1 MFELTRSQKEIQKA
15 ARDFAKGEFDKDQAI
30 ELEKENRFP
39 EKIWK
44 KAADL
49 GFIGIHF
56 PEELSG
62 GGLGLVENCL
72 LTEEFCRRDST
83 TGLALTLASSGAEC
97 LSAFGPAEL
106 KGKYIPRVAEGEI
119 LSAGAFRDPGT
130 GPAMPVTETLTS
142 ENGSGFILTGEKTYV
157 TNGDTA
163 GFFIVLARTEPDA
176 KTEKSLSLLLVDSAE
191 SGITVENLGKTL
203 GAGMNSL
210 ATVRFTDVRV
220 LETNLIGKRGK
231 GLAHYE
237 HYLSARRIIASAQAL
252 GIALGAL
259 DRALAYVKQRE
270 QFGRKIAKF
279 EVTQHKLADM
289 AMKTELAR
297 LITYQAAAAYDNG
310 SQDAA
315 LPAMAR
321 VTTAR
326 TAFEVADEAIQLL
339 GGYGYMTEQE
349 VERFYRDAKAL
360 ELGGVGGFHRKKVIA
375 KTLLGRLK

>member
-30 ELEKENRFP
+30 ELEKDNRFP
-39 EKIWK
+39 TEIWK
-44 KAADL
+44 AAADL

-56 PEELSG
+56 PESVSG

-72 LTEEFCRRDST
+72 LAEEFCRKDST
-83 TGLALTLASSGAEC
+83 TGLALTLAASGVEC
-97 LSAFGPAEL
+97 LVDFGSDEL
-106 KGKYIPRVAEGEI
+106 KEKYIPRVAEGEI
-119 LSAGAFRDPGT
+119 LSAGAFSDPGA
-130 GPAMPVTETLTS
+130 GPDMPVTDTLAA
-142 ENGSGFILTGEKTYV
+142 EDGSDFILNGEKRYV
-157 TNGDTA
+157 LNGESA
-163 GFFIVLARTEPDA
+163 GFFIVLVRTEPDA
-176 KTEKSLSLLLVDSAE
+176 KPEKGLSLLLVDAASN
-191 SGITVENLGKTL
+191 GIKVENLGKTL
-203 GAGMNSL
+203 GVGMNSL
-210 ATVRFTDVRV
+210 AAVRFADVRV
-220 LETNLIGKRGK
+220 PGTNLIGKRGK

-237 HYLSARRIIASAQAL
+237 NYLNTKRITASAQAL

-289 AMKTELAR
+289 ATKTELAR
-297 LITYQAAAAYDNG
+297 LITYQAAAAHDGG
-310 SQDAA
+310 SQDNA

-326 TAFEVADEAIQLL
+326 TAFEVADEAVQLF

-360 ELGGVGGFHRKKVIA
+360 ELGGVGGFHRKQVIA
-375 KTLLGRLK
+375 KSLLGRLK

>member
-30 ELEKENRFP
+30 EFEKENRFP
-39 EKIWK
+39 EKIWRT
-44 KAADL
+44 AAEL

-56 PEELSG
+56 PEDMSG
-62 GGLGLVENCL
+62 GGMGLVENCL
-72 LTEEFCRRDST
+72 LAEEFCRKDST
-83 TGLALTLASSGAEC
+83 TGLALTLAASGAEC
-97 LSAFGPAEL
+97 LTGFGSTDLME
-106 KGKYIPRVAEGEI
+106 KYIPRVAEGEI
-119 LSAGAFRDPGT
+119 LTAGAFVDT
-130 GPAMPVTETLTS
+130 GAGPVMPVVDTRAVED
-142 ENGSGFILTGEKTYV
+142 GADFILNGEKGYV
-157 TNGDTA
+157 LNGDAA
-163 GFFIVLARTEPDA
+163 GVYIVLARTEPDA
-176 KTEKSLSLLLVDSAE
+176 KPEKSLSLLLVDAAE
-191 SGITVENLGKTL
+191 NGITVENLGKTL
-203 GAGMNSL
+203 GSGMNAL

-220 LETNLIGKRGK
+220 PGANLIGKRGK

-237 HYLSARRIIASAQAL
+237 HYLNARRITVSAQAL

-279 EVTQHKLADM
+279 EVTRHKLADM

-297 LITYQAAAAYDNG
+297 LITYRAAAAYDGG
-310 SQDAA
+310 SKDSA

-321 VTTAR
+321 VSTGR
-326 TAFEVADEAIQLL
+326 IAFEVADEAIQLF

-360 ELGGVGGFHRKKVIA
+360 ELGGSGGFHRKNVIA
-375 KTLLGRLK
+375 ASVIGRLK

>member
-39 EKIWK
+39 EEIWK
-44 KAADL
+44 TAADL

-72 LTEEFCRRDST
+72 LAEEFCRKDST
-83 TGLALTLASSGAEC
+83 TGLALTLAASGSEC
-97 LSAFGPAEL
+97 LANFGSAEL
-106 KGKYIPRVAEGEI
+106 RGKYIPRVAEGEI
-119 LSAGAFRDPGT
+119 LSAGAFCDAGA
-130 GPAMPVTETLTS
+130 GPAMPVTETQAVADDD
-142 ENGSGFILTGEKTYV
+142 GFILNGEKSYV
-157 TNGDTA
+157 LNATA
-163 GFFIVLARTEPDA
+163 TGFFIVLARTEPDA
-176 KTEKSLSLLLVDSAE
+176 KPEKSLSLLLVDAADN
-191 SGITVENLGKTL
+191 GITVEDLGKTL
-203 GAGMNSL
+203 GVGMNSL

-220 LETNLIGKRGK
+220 PGANLIGKRGK
-231 GLAHYE
+231 GLAYYE
-237 HYLSARRIIASAQAL
+237 KYLNVKRITASAQAL

-259 DRALAYVKQRE
+259 DRALTYVKQRE

-279 EVTQHKLADM
+279 QIIQHKLADM
-289 AMKTELAR
+289 TMQSEIAR
-297 LITYQAAAAYDNG
+297 LITYQAAAAFDSG
-310 SQDAA
+310 SKDSA

-326 TAFEVADEAIQLL
+326 IAFEVADEAIQLF

-349 VERFYRDAKAL
+349 VERFYRDAKAI
-360 ELGGVGGFHRKKVIA
+360 ELGGGGGFYRKKVIA

>member
-15 ARDFAKGEFDKDQAI
+15 AREFAKGEVDKDQAI
-30 ELEKENRFP
+30 ALEKENRFP

-44 KAADL
+44 AAAEL

-62 GGLGLVENCL
+62 GGMGLVENCL
-72 LTEEFCRRDST
+72 LTEELCRRDST
-83 TGLALTLASSGAEC
+83 TGLALTLAASGAEC
-97 LSAFGPAEL
+97 LTVFGAAAL
-106 KGKYIPRVAEGEI
+106 KEKYIPRVTEGEA
-119 LSAGAFRDPGT
+119 LSAGAFSDPGA
-130 GPAMPVTETLTS
+130 GPAMPVTDTLAA
-142 ENGSGFILTGEKTYV
+142 ENGSGFILTGEKAYV
-157 TNGDTA
+157 ANGAAAD
-163 GFFIVLARTEPDA
+163 FFIVLARTEPDA
-176 KTEKSLSLLLVDSAE
+176 KPEKSLSLLLVDADQTGLAAE
-191 SGITVENLGKTL
+191 SLGKTL
-203 GAGMNSL
+203 GAGMTSV
-210 ATVRFTDVRV
+210 ATVRFKDVQV
-220 LETNLIGKRGK
+220 PETNLIGKRGK

-237 HYLSARRIIASAQAL
+237 HYLNARRIIASAQAL

-270 QFGRKIAKF
+270 QFNRKIAKF

-297 LITYQAAAAYDNG
+297 LITYQAAAAYDGG
-310 SQDAA
+310 SKENA

-321 VTTAR
+321 MTTAR
-326 TAFEVADEAIQLL
+326 TAFEVADEAIQLF

-360 ELGGVGGFHRKKVIA
+360 ELGGVGGFQRKKVVA

>member
-30 ELEKENRFP
+30 AFEKENRFP
-39 EKIWK
+39 AKIWK
-44 KAADL
+44 TAAEL

-56 PEELSG
+56 PEDLSG

-72 LTEEFCRRDST
+72 LAEAFCRKDST
-83 TGLALTLASSGAEC
+83 TGLALTLGASGAEC
-97 LSAFGPAEL
+97 LASFGSAQL
-106 KGKYIPRVAEGEI
+106 KKKYIPRVAEGEI
-119 LSAGAFRDPGT
+119 LSAGAFSDAGA
-130 GPAMPVTETLTS
+130 GPAVPVTQTRAVED
-142 ENGSGFILTGEKTYV
+142 GAGFILNGEKSYV
-157 TNGDTA
+157 LNAAAT
-163 GFFIVLARTEPDA
+163 GFYVVLARTETDA
-176 KTEKSLSLLLVDSAE
+176 KPEKSLSLFLVDAAS

-203 GAGMNSL
+203 GVGMNSL
-210 ATVRFTDVRV
+210 STVRFTNVD
-220 LETNLIGKRGK
+220 LPGTNLIGQRGQ
-231 GLAHYE
+231 GLALYE
-237 HYLSARRIIASAQAL
+237 KYLNVKRITASAQAL

-279 EVTQHKLADM
+279 EVTRHKLADM

-297 LITYQAAAAYDNG
+297 LITYQAAAAYDVG
-310 SQDAA
+310 SQDSA

-326 TAFEVADEAIQLL
+326 TAFEVADEAIQLF

-360 ELGGVGGFHRKKVIA
+360 EIGGSGGFHRKNVIA
-375 KTLLGRLK
+375 ASVIGRLK

>member
-1 MFELTRSQKEIQKA
+1 MFELNRSQKEIQKA

-56 PEELSG
+56 PEKLSG

-72 LTEEFCRRDST
+72 VAEEFCRKDAT

-97 LSAFGPAEL
+97 LADFATAEL
-106 KGKYIPRVAEGEI
+106 SAKYVPRVAEGEI
-119 LSAGAFRDPGT
+119 LSAGAFSDPGA
-130 GPAMPVTETLTS
+130 GPAMPVVDTLAVR
-142 ENGSGFILTGEKTYV
+142 NGSDFILNGEKSYV
-157 TNGDTA
+157 INGASA
-163 GFFIVLARTEPDA
+163 GFFIGLCRTEPDA
-176 KTEKSLSLLLVDSAE
+176 TPAKSLSLLLVEAAS
-191 SGITVENLGKTL
+191 SGITVESLGKTL
-203 GAGMNSL
+203 GMGMNSL
-210 ATVRFTDVRV
+210 ATVRFQDVRV
-220 LETNLIGKRGK
+220 PEANLIGKRGK
-231 GLAHYE
+231 GLALYE
-237 HYLSARRIIASAQAL
+237 KYLNIKRITASAQSL
-252 GIALGAL
+252 GIALGAF

-297 LITYQAAAAYDNG
+297 LITYRAAAAYDNG
-310 SQDAA
+310 SKDAA

-375 KTLLGRLK
+375 NTLLGRLK